1 MDDDASPV
9 ARHLQVPKR
18 RFPQRKR
25 IRLNGETYR
34 MGYGYSITINTS
46 YRARLFV
53 DATAV
58 RTALACLQD
67 AAAKYSARVFAYC
80 FMPDHIHLLAQ
91 TPPGVDFTEFIR
103 SFKQPSGFALKMQ
116 LDRSPIWQPRYYDH
130 ALRSDEDLLVAA
142 RYIWG
147 NPVRAGI
154 VTLTED
160 YPYSGSLEWPASAVS
175 GP

>member
-1 MDDDASPV
+1 
-9 ARHLQVPKR
+9 
-18 RFPQRKR
+18 
-25 IRLNGETYR
+25 

-103 SFKQPSGFALKMQ
+103 SFKQRSGFALKTQ
-116 LDRSPIWQPRYYDH
+116 LDRSRSGNVATMTTPFGRMKICWWRPDTSGATRCVL
-130 ALRSDEDLLVAA
+130 ALSLLQKIIPTPG
-142 RYIWG
+142 R
-147 NPVRAGI
+147 
-154 VTLTED
+154 
-160 YPYSGSLEWPASAVS
+160 
-175 GP
+175 